1 MKTSQDS
8 QNLFQRKDGRQP
20 DHLRIINVSFNTF
33 GYAAGSVLFEL
44 GNTKVLCSVS
54 LQNGVPHFLKG
65 KKTGWL
71 TAEYAMLPTSTMN
84 RMVRE
89 ISSMRRNGRSV
100 EISRLIGRSLRT
112 IVDLDILGERTIYI
126 DCDVLQADGGTRTA
140 CITGA
145 CLALRAAVDYW
156 LENRV
161 IKETIITD
169 TLAAVSVGVVNGVPL
184 LDLNYQEDSNA
195 DADFNFVITKS
206 NKIVEIQG
214 ASEGA
219 TVSWEQFERARELA
233 VTGVRELIKI
243 GDQLFDQEAGDQ
255 SVEQNVAQNINKNAS
270 QKTSIQGAVNSG
282 HRKQDARNTF
292 SQNRNNKKPAFF
304 SLKNRLSEFKF
315 DV

>member
-1 MKTSQDS
+1 MKTT
-8 QNLFQRKDGRQP
+8 QNLEKIFQRNDGRQA
-20 DHLRIINVSFNTF
+20 DYLRKVTVSFNTF

-89 ISSMRRNGRSV
+89 VSSMRRNGRSV

-112 IVDLDILGERTIYI
+112 IVNLDILGERTIYI
-126 DCDVLQADGGTRTA
+126 DCDVLQADGSTRTA

-145 CLALRAAVDYW
+145 CLALRTAVNYW
-156 LENRV
+156 LKNKL
-161 IKETIITD
+161 IKETILTGS
-169 TLAAVSVGVVNGVPL
+169 LAAVSVGVVNGVPL
-184 LDLNYQEDSNA
+184 LDLDYYEDSQA

-233 VTGVRELIKI
+233 VLGVQELTRI
-243 GDQLFDQEAGDQ
+243 GDQLFDTESDKNIGKKAAK
-255 SVEQNVAQNINKNAS
+255 SNNRNSFLQNK
-270 QKTSIQGAVNSG
+270 
-282 HRKQDARNTF
+282 
-292 SQNRNNKKPAFF
+292 NNKKPALF
-304 SLKNRLSEFKF
+304 SLANRLSALKP
-315 DV
+315 DTNL